1 MNICK
6 CFKCDTCETL
16 IDCRIGMSNRDV
28 QPFQFACPACE
39 ENISFVIGL
48 PTGEL
53 KGASDIKDFVAPF
66 DGKNHFIDLHLNFPV
81 SFGKYEVGST
91 PFMKAIDELGHEKY
105 FMLKDRLDKLD
116 LIYKMKGDVIRV
128 INQFKKED
136 LRLFIKSLEKLP
148 DIELKSDKQQDV
160 FAALYKVTSFI
171 AEPFTIHQHNNEL
184 SEGMPSILRGL
195 HEANYEK
202 TVEYVELIV
211 NNGFLKNLLHD
222 CLGLYPRMLEF
233 EHPVRPALYYD
244 YIDTESCKNI
254 PVRISTADFDTC
266 NNFYKDLAEVFY
278 RQLTM
283 VAGLNNLI
291 KRNDYNLFND
301 SVRLNKRNEGIKNYA
316 SLNSFANVD
325 LGSKL
330 SAIDDSS
337 YHIDTEA
344 LDSKLRNGIAHY
356 KYVYKE
362 STQLITFYPS
372 KEGMER
378 DKNQDIYL
386 IEFMRK
392 MLLLFREVHTL
403 NHVIKSLIYYSVLVL
418 KKEIQ

>member
-171 AEPFTIHQHNNEL
+171 AEPFTIH
-184 SEGMPSILRGL
+184 
-195 HEANYEK
+195 
-202 TVEYVELIV
+202 
-211 NNGFLKNLLHD
+211 
-222 CLGLYPRMLEF
+222 
-233 EHPVRPALYYD
+233 
-244 YIDTESCKNI
+244 
-254 PVRISTADFDTC
+254 
-266 NNFYKDLAEVFY
+266 
-278 RQLTM
+278 
-283 VAGLNNLI
+283 
-291 KRNDYNLFND
+291 
-301 SVRLNKRNEGIKNYA
+301 
-316 SLNSFANVD
+316 
-325 LGSKL
+325 
-330 SAIDDSS
+330 
-337 YHIDTEA
+337 
-344 LDSKLRNGIAHY
+344 
-356 KYVYKE
+356 
-362 STQLITFYPS
+362 
-372 KEGMER
+372 
-378 DKNQDIYL
+378 
-386 IEFMRK
+386 
-392 MLLLFREVHTL
+392 
-403 NHVIKSLIYYSVLVL
+403 
-418 KKEIQ
+418 

>member
-16 IDCRIGMSNRDV
+16 IDCRIGMSNRDI
-28 QPFQFACPACE
+28 QPFQFACPVCE

-48 PTGEL
+48 PTGDL
-53 KGASDIKDFVAPF
+53 KGATDVKGFVGPF
-66 DGKNHFIDLHLNFPV
+66 EGKNPFIDLHLDFPV
-81 SFGKYEVGST
+81 SFGNYEMGNT
-91 PFMKAIDELGHEKY
+91 AFMKAIDELGHEKY

-116 LIYKMKGDVIRV
+116 LIYNMKGDVVRV
-128 INQFKKED
+128 INQFKKGD
-136 LRLFIKSLEKLP
+136 LKLFRKSLEKFP
-148 DIELKSDKQQDV
+148 GIELKSEKQQDV
-160 FAALYKVTSFI
+160 FASLYKVTSFI
-171 AEPFTIHQHNNEL
+171 AEPFTIYQHNIEL
-184 SEGMPSILRGL
+184 SEGMPNILRGL

-202 TVEYVELIV
+202 TFEYVELIIK
-211 NNGFLKNLLHD
+211 NGFLKNLLYD

-233 EHPVRPALYYD
+233 ELPVRPALYYD
-244 YIDTESCKNI
+244 YIDAENFKNV
-254 PVRISTADFDTC
+254 PTRVSTADFETC
-266 NNFYKDLAEVFY
+266 NNFYKDLAEVFS

-283 VAGLNNLI
+283 IAGLNNLI
-291 KRNDYNLFND
+291 KRGDYNLFDD
-301 SVRLNKRNEGIKNYA
+301 SIRLNKRKEVIKNYE

-325 LGSKL
+325 LGNKL
-330 SAIDDSS
+330 SAIDDSF
-337 YHIDTEA
+337 YHINSEA

-356 KYVYKE
+356 KYIYKE

-378 DKNQDIYL
+378 DKNQEIYL

-403 NHVIKSLIYYSVLVL
+403 NHVIKSLIYYSIFVL
-418 KKEIQ
+418 KKEI